1 MLKKSLIPKHQLGGP
16 VARLAQQKSSGSW
29 GNRGKGNEGQSALEN
44 GLSWVQDKIS
54 NAEEYASRGLD
65 WAIGAIDPT
74 MTADEAVEQGIARRE
89 YESVPHYEM
98 MSVDGKLMPVITYLP
113 PQGGIAPLPTLAT
126 GAPAR
131 VAEAH
136 ARLMPKWRSAAVRES
151 QFKHG
156 LGSKKGTPL
165 EQTKSWQAYE
175 KALQEYNDE
184 LVYAGLS
191 PHETHVITDVN
202 KRLKRDNKRYQSLV
216 RKQDK
221 EIRETKK
228 QKEATKRSKYM
239 TTGDG
244 RNIADVGR
252 ISKKEYDLLDNYMK
266 NSPTLRKKLVKH
278 EARIAEPAKSSIQ
291 QKQMLESW
299 NIERLK
305 FLRDHPNY
313 QKEVSKLYNMLENN
327 YGAKLDKQLSKLK

>member
-16 VARLAQQKSSGSW
+16 IARLAQQKSSGSW
-29 GNRGKGNEGQSALEN
+29 GNRGEGNEGESALEN
-44 GLSWVQDKIS
+44 GLSWAWDKFE
-54 NAEEYASRGLD
+54 NWDEYASRGLD
-65 WAIGAIDPT
+65 WIIGAIDPNI
-74 MTADEAVEQGIARRE
+74 TANEAVKQGIARRE
-89 YESVPHYEM
+89 YQSVPHYEM
-98 MSVDGKLMPVITYLP
+98 MYVDGKEAPVLTYLP
-113 PQGGIAPLPTLAT
+113 PQGGIAPLPTLVA
-126 GAPAR
+126 GSPVR
-131 VAEAH
+131 VAEAYE
-136 ARLMPKWRSAAVRES
+136 RLVPRWRSAAVRES

-191 PHETHVITDVN
+191 PSETRVITDVN
-202 KRLKRDNKRYQSLV
+202 KSLKRDNKRYQSVV
-216 RKQDK
+216 RKQNK
-221 EIRETKK
+221 EIPETKK
-228 QKEATKRSKYM
+228 QKEAAKHSKYM

-252 ISKKEYDLLDNYMK
+252 ISKKEYDLLNNYMS
-266 NSPTLRKKLVKH
+266 NSPTLRKRLIKH
-278 EARIAEPAKSSIQ
+278 QARVMDATTPQ
-291 QKQMLESW
+291 QKQQMIESW

-305 FLRDHPNY
+305 FLRDNPNY
-313 QKEVSKLYNMLENN
+313 QKQVSKLYNMLENN